1 MYYASP
7 KILDCTRKEVIVS
20 MANFKIFQDNPDQ
33 AKIKIYGGNN
43 AAFNLDSSGNL
54 TITSTGLAI
63 TAPAN
68 GLAITSTGLAITA
81 PANGLTVT
89 ASASGL
95 SITPPTGGLSITPP
109 TAGLTIT
116 STGLAIT
123 APTNGLTVTAS
134 AEGLAITPPTGGL
147 SITPPTAGLTITST
161 GLAITAPA
169 NGLTVT
175 APSSGLSIT
184 PPTGGLLITTSG
196 LIMIS
201 GTTDVSTTRANIVDT
216 AGSGDT
222 TYNVLG
228 VPTWTFGL
236 VNSSLATNAQAIVK
250 LQISPDGTTWLDESG
265 PVTINQ
271 NSLTTLVSSIFLK
284 YARVYYSA
292 VNAASAV
299 TLNVFFQ
306 GEL

>member
-1 MYYASP
+1 M
-7 KILDCTRKEVIVS
+7 DCTEGKEDNL
-20 MANFKIFQDNPDQ
+20 ANFKIFQDNPDQ
-33 AKIKIYGGNN
+33 AKVKIFGSNN
-43 AAFNLDSSGNL
+43 AALNTDSSGNL

-63 TAPAN
+63 TPPTD

-95 SITPPTGGLSITPP
+95 
-109 TAGLTIT
+109 
-116 STGLAIT
+116 
-123 APTNGLTVTAS
+123 
-134 AEGLAITPPTGGL
+134 AITPPTGGL
-147 SITPPTAGLTITST
+147 AITPPTNGLAITST

-175 APSSGLSIT
+175 APASGLAIT
-184 PPTGGLLITTSG
+184 PPTGGLAITPPADGLAITSTG
-196 LIMIS
+196 LAITPPTNGILVTS
-201 GTTDVSTTRANIVDT
+201 PGLAIVSATTDVSATRANITDT

-222 TYNVLG
+222 AYNVLD
-228 VPTWTFGL
+228 VRTWTFGV
-236 VNSSLATNAQAIVK
+236 VNESLAANAQALVN
-250 LQISPDGTTWLDESG
+250 LQISPDGTNWLTDVG

-299 TLNVFFQ
+299 TLNIFFQ
-306 GEL
+306 GIL

>member
-1 MYYASP
+1 
-7 KILDCTRKEVIVS
+7 

-33 AKIKIYGGNN
+33 AKVKIYGGNN
-43 AAFNLDSSGNL
+43 TALNTDSSGNL

-63 TAPAN
+63 TSPLD
-68 GLAITSTGLAITA
+68 GLAITSTGLAITS
-81 PANGLTVT
+81 PTNGLTVT
-89 ASASGL
+89 AAAEGL
-95 SITPPTGGLSITPP
+95 SITPPTGGLAITPP
-109 TAGLTIT
+109 TGGLAITPPTDGLAIT

-123 APTNGLTVTAS
+123 SPTNGLTVTAA
-134 AEGLAITPPTGGL
+134 AE
-147 SITPPTAGLTITST
+147 
-161 GLAITAPA
+161 
-169 NGLTVT
+169 
-175 APSSGLSIT
+175 GLSIT
-184 PPTGGLLITTSG
+184 PPTGGLAITPPTNGILITSPG
-196 LIMIS
+196 LAII
-201 GTTDVSTTRANIVDT
+201 GATTDVSATLANITDT
-216 AGSGDT
+216 AGSGDE

-228 VPTWTFGL
+228 VETWTFGV
-236 VNSSLATNAQAIVK
+236 VNASLEANAQALVTM
-250 LQISPDGTTWLDESG
+250 QISPDGINWLDEAG

>member
-1 MYYASP
+1 
-7 KILDCTRKEVIVS
+7 

-33 AKIKIYGGNN
+33 AKVKIFGGNN
-43 AAFNLDSSGNL
+43 AALNTDSSGNL

-63 TAPAN
+63 TPPID
-68 GLAITSTGLAITA
+68 GLA
-81 PANGLTVT
+81 
-89 ASASGL
+89 
-95 SITPPTGGLSITPP
+95 
-109 TAGLTIT
+109 IT

-123 APTNGLTVTAS
+123 APTNGLTITAA

-147 SITPPTAGLTITST
+147 AITPPTDGLAITST
-161 GLAITAPA
+161 GLAITAPT
-169 NGLTVT
+169 NGLTIT
-175 APSSGLSIT
+175 AAAEGLAIT
-184 PPTGGLLITTSG
+184 PPTGGLLITSAG
-196 LIMIS
+196 LAMIS
-201 GTTDVSTTRANIVDT
+201 ATTDVSSTLANITDT

-222 TYNVLG
+222 AYTVLG
-228 VPTWTFGL
+228 VETWTFGV
-236 VNSSLATNAQAIVK
+236 VNESLAANAQAVVK
-250 LQISPDGTTWLDESG
+250 MQISPDGTNWLDEAG

-271 NSLTTLVSSIFLK
+271 NGLTALVSSIFLK

>member
-1 MYYASP
+1 MYYASS
-7 KILDCTRKEVIVS
+7 KILDCTRKEVIVR

-43 AAFNLDSSGNL
+43 APFNLDSSGNL

-63 TAPAN
+63 TAPAD

-95 SITPPTGGLSITPP
+95 SITPPTGGL
-109 TAGLTIT
+109 
-116 STGLAIT
+116 
-123 APTNGLTVTAS
+123 
-134 AEGLAITPPTGGL
+134 
-147 SITPPTAGLTITST
+147 
-161 GLAITAPA
+161 
-169 NGLTVT
+169 
-175 APSSGLSIT
+175 
-184 PPTGGLLITTSG
+184 LITTSG

-201 GTTDVSTTRANIVDT
+201 GTTDVSATLPNISDI

-250 LQISPDGTTWLDESG
+250 LQISPNGTTWTDEAG

-271 NSLTTLVSSIFLK
+271 NALTTLVSSIFLK

-306 GEL
+306 GQL